1 MEKNHGRSLL
11 NKQSK
16 YQEHYHYE
24 NYDSSV
30 LTYLLFRNDNISK
43 IAFKSS
49 DHLLVVEDQSYSILK
64 GQLAGILIGAVTVTP
79 LLIERAMTVQQNTS
93 FS

>member
-1 MEKNHGRSLL
+1 MKTMTA
-11 NKQSK
+11 
-16 YQEHYHYE
+16 
-24 NYDSSV
+24 SV

-49 DHLLVVEDQSYSILK
+49 DHLLVVENQSYSILK